1 MNKTVAI
8 ILLVVGIALGV
19 FGFSKYN
26 NSVDSIE
33 VIGLEFSAK
42 NESAVNEAYLLMG
55 AGALLAIGGL
65 IGLAKK

>member
-1 MNKTVAI
+1 MNKTVAT
-8 ILLVVGIALGV
+8 ILLVVGIALGL

-33 VIGLEFSAK
+33 VIGLEFTAK
-42 NESAVNEAYLLMG
+42 NESAANEAYLLMG
-55 AGALLAIGGL
+55 AGVLLAIGGL